1 MKKKSF
7 ISVTVIML
15 LIQMIFLILT
25 MLIFLYSS
33 YKLGADER
41 KRMMENIFRIYNHQ
55 LENKIENVDHI
66 LQRIIYNNPDY
77 DMIKIENETERNY
90 AGISL
95 KKSLKEP
102 IANKMDID
110 ALIIAE
116 AKNEICLDAV
126 AKDVL
131 PEQRDLLRNFVLKC
145 AKEENAKVFGM

>member
-55 LENKIENVDHI
+55 LENKIENGDHI

>member
-1 MKKKSF
+1 
-7 ISVTVIML
+7 
-15 LIQMIFLILT
+15 MIFLILT

-55 LENKIENVDHI
+55 LENKIENGDHI

>member
-7 ISVTVIML
+7 ISVTIIML

-55 LENKIENVDHI
+55 LENKIENGDHI